1 MRKAPLTTTN
11 DSSLEHSDD
20 SILVIHNDT
29 PVCVFPKSTHFSQI
43 IAWVKSRLNQ
53 MIDYT
58 FGFRLFH
65 YDIKRT
71 DDTTKVIQYSR
82 KPMDLMSRDVIEHV
96 VIITPIANTSFIHKI
111 DFDTNSDSEN

>member
-1 MRKAPLTTTN
+1 MRKPPLSISN
-11 DSSLEHSDD
+11 DSSLEINDD
-20 SILVIHNDT
+20 VILVIHNDT

-58 FGFRLFH
+58 YGFRLFH

-71 DDTTKVIQYSR
+71 GDITKVIQYSR

-96 VIITPIANTSFIHKI
+96 VVITPITNTNFIHKI
-111 DFDTNSDSEN
+111 EIDSEDN